1 MATLG
6 YEAQSWKEGIL
17 VGHLLVF
24 IAAAY
29 CYWIVRRFSL
39 GFPRLVASTPALAV
53 YTLVPFIWSHD
64 THLTGVGCF
73 YCIVTWIASFKVLLL
88 CWGTG
93 AGCDPWVEPIF
104 PRFAIV
110 MMYPAHVKQTG
121 KVVKRVPVKYSSLID
136 YVSKSETWY
145 MLFARSVVKSVVL
158 ALLLQITVSS
168 LDTLPLIVLHLLTTL
183 QLYLFA
189 TTLLEVLAAV
199 ANFFF
204 GVTIEPHF
212 DNPFVSVSLQ
222 EFWGQRWNLL
232 VSSCLRETV
241 YNPVLHLLQRSDD
254 KPETSDQAL
263 STNLAESEDLFLTRR
278 SKRSSGVTNTDF
290 SKAQGAR
297 RKFDLDKLIAL
308 LASFLVSGIMHEGA
322 VYYMTWNAT
331 WRMTSFFVVHGVA
344 VALETAWKIQ
354 YPKTRPSRVV
364 STLLTLSF
372 TFITAHWLFWPP
384 VDCKIAVI
392 SSELLNLRF

>member
-1 MATLG
+1 M
-6 YEAQSWKEGIL
+6 
-17 VGHLLVF
+17 
-24 IAAAY
+24 
-29 CYWIVRRFSL
+29 
-39 GFPRLVASTPALAV
+39 
-53 YTLVPFIWSHD
+53 
-64 THLTGVGCF
+64 
-73 YCIVTWIASFKVLLL
+73 
-88 CWGTG
+88 
-93 AGCDPWVEPIF
+93 
-104 PRFAIV
+104 
-110 MMYPAHVKQTG
+110 
-121 KVVKRVPVKYSSLID
+121 
-136 YVSKSETWY
+136 
-145 MLFARSVVKSVVL
+145 
-158 ALLLQITVSS
+158 
-168 LDTLPLIVLHLLTTL
+168 
-183 QLYLFA
+183 
-189 TTLLEVLAAV
+189 
-199 ANFFF
+199 
-204 GVTIEPHF
+204 
-212 DNPFVSVSLQ
+212 
-222 EFWGQRWNLL
+222 
-232 VSSCLRETV
+232 SSCLRETV

-384 VDCKIAVI
+384 VDCKIAII